1 MSLLSV
7 LFLAGFVG
15 AVEAPVQADLFALNS
30 DRQKKLF
37 ELQVEEKTEGDVVLA
52 VGTFRDLNGEAA
64 LIEETRRRGTKVISM
79 KVDQRQLKEQGLV
92 EVEGNQLVF
101 TLIDA
106 SGTKKVSREKLSGEV
121 VVPGTFNAFVRD
133 HWGTLE
139 KGEAVDFRFAVWFRR
154 ETVGFRLSKLREEE
168 WNGEPALRLRMKPS
182 SFLIAALVDPLEF
195 VYAKADRRLLTMK
208 GRVAPKQL
216 IEGQWKDL
224 DAEVIY
230 SRPSSPVSK

>member
-1 MSLLSV
+1 MSLFFP
-7 LFLAGFVG
+7 LFLASMVG
-15 AVEAPVQADLFALNS
+15 AVEGPVHADLFELNS
-30 DRQKKLF
+30 DRQKKLY
-37 ELQVEEKTEGDVVLA
+37 ELQVEEKAEGDSVLA
-52 VGTFRDLNGEAA
+52 VGTFRDLKGDVA
-64 LIEETRRRGTKVISM
+64 LIEETRRRGAKVISM

-92 EVEGNQLVF
+92 EIEGNQLVF

-121 VVPGTFNAFVRD
+121 VVPGTFNAFIRERWD
-133 HWGTLE
+133 SLE
-139 KGEAVDFRFAVWFRR
+139 KGENVDFRFAVWFRR
-154 ETVGFRLSKLREEE
+154 ETVGFRLSKLQEEE

-195 VYAKADRRLLTMK
+195 VYAKADRRLLRMK

-230 SRPSSPVSK
+230 SRPSSAVSK